1 MSTQSAIPQIGMLA
15 TVRNRRGLITSVE
28 VSNSLKGDKVVKT
41 LLHQG
46 KSKKTAL
53 KKARFMGL
61 EAN

>member
-1 MSTQSAIPQIGMLA
+1 VIG
-15 TVRNRRGLITSVE
+15 I
-28 VSNSLKGDKVVKT
+28 LKGDKVVKT